1 MTHLSR
7 IKLSS
12 KTEKELKSALKETFL
27 KLNPRDYEC
36 LSSALITKTE
46 ELMIAKRLGVIL
58 MLSEGYTYADISQS
72 LRLTNETI
80 SRINFEMKARPENH
94 KFLLKKLKP
103 WMRKKLL
110 KEVLIEIGLQAA
122 KVAVKHAGGRIR

>member
-27 KLNPRDYEC
+27 KLNPRNYER

-46 ELMIAKRLGVIL
+46 ELMIAKRLGAII
-58 MLSEGYTYADISQS
+58 MLSEGYTYADVSQS
-72 LRLTNETI
+72 LKLTNETI
-80 SRINFEMKARPENH
+80 SRINFEMKASPENN
-94 KFLLKKLKP
+94 KYLLKKLKP

-110 KEVLIEIGLQAA
+110 KEVLTEIGLQAA
-122 KVAVKHAGGRIR
+122 

>member
-1 MTHLSR
+1 MTHISR
-7 IKLSS
+7 IKLPS

-27 KLNPRDYEC
+27 KLNPRNYER

-80 SRINFEMKARPENH
+80 SRINFEMKANPENN
-94 KFLLKKLKP
+94 KYLLKKLKP

-110 KEVLIEIGLQAA
+110 KEVMTEIGLQAA

>member
-12 KTEKELKSALKETFL
+12 KTEKELKSALKETYL
-27 KLNPRDYEC
+27 KLNPRDYER

-46 ELMIAKRLGVIL
+46 ELMIAKRLGATL

-72 LRLTNETI
+72 LKLTNETI
-80 SRINFEMKARPENH
+80 SRINFEMKASPENH
-94 KFLLKKLKP
+94 NYLLKKLKP

-110 KEVLIEIGLQAA
+110 KEVLTEIGLQAA
-122 KVAVKHAGGRIR
+122 KVAIKHAGGRIR